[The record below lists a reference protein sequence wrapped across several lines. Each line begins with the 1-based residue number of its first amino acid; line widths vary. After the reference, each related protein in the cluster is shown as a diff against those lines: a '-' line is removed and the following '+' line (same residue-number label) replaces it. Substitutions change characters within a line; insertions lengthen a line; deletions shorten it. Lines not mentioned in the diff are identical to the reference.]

1 MYWTVEPRSGGFR
14 ALAYGGN
21 NEKLFWS
28 EIYTRKA
35 SALHAISVVNSA
47 YNAPVYDRT

>member
-1 MYWTVEPRSGGFR
+1 MYWIVERRSDGFR

-21 NEKLFWS
+21 HEKVFWS
-28 EIYTRKA
+28 EVYVTKTG
-35 SALHAISVVNSA
+35 ALNAIAVVNGA